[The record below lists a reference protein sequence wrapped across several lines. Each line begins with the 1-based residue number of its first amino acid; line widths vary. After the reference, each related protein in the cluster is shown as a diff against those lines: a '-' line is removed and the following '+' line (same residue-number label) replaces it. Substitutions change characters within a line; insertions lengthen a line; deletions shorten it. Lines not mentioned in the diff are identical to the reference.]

1 MRRPALIVAAILLV
15 GLAGTAIALK
25 GREGNTQLADQQQAL
40 APVDAAAVERLLLS
54 TSDPR
59 PGHGG
64 RARAAHC
71 SPGSDLALGN
81 PWSCVVRYP
90 APPSI
95 DYHATVYGNRSLRAS
110 GLPQGAKR
118 GTLLYVRGCCTG
130 TP

>member
-25 GREGNTQLADQQQAL
+25 GREGNTQLADQQQGL
-40 APVDAAAVERLLLS
+40 APVDAAAVEQLLLS

-59 PGHGG
+59 PGRSGH
-64 RARAAHC
+64 ARAAHC
-71 SPGSDLALGN
+71 SAGSSLALGN

-95 DYHATVYGNRSLRAS
+95 DYHATVYGNRSLRGS
-110 GLPQGAKR
+110 GLPQDAKR
-118 GTLLYVRGCCTG
+118 GTLLYVRGCCVG
-130 TP
+130 SP